1 MMEETAMRGAGDG
14 GDPADTVYAAAVR
27 VRVEGRVQGVFFRV
41 STRTMALRLGVAGW
55 VRNLHD
61 GSVEAFFQGDA
72 EDIER
77 AVDWCR
83 HGPDGARVDRITVD
97 TAGPDSRWPGFS
109 VRG

>member
-1 MMEETAMRGAGDG
+1 MTGTDPGTDKG
-14 GDPADTVYAAAVR
+14 GNVWSTAVR
-27 VRVEGRVQGVFFRV
+27 VRVEGRVQGVYFRV
-41 STRTMALRLGVAGW
+41 SARTAAMRLGVAGW

-72 EDIER
+72 GDVER

-83 HGPDGARVDRITVD
+83 HGPDGARVDRVTVQPAD
-97 TAGPDSRWPGFS
+97 PDPRWPGFS